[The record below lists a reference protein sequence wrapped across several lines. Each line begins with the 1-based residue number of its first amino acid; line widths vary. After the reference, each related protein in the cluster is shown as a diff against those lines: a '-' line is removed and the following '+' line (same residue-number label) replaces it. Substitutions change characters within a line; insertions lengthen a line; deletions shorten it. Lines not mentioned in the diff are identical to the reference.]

1 MRRTNGKFE
10 QRIVKQMEGENQG
23 VVRAFPEQKNRM
35 VVLVC
40 ANSKSDRIVNGDV
53 KGANQSATH

>member
-1 MRRTNGKFE
+1 MASLNKGLSSK
-10 QRIVKQMEGENQG
+10 GGNQG

-40 ANSKSDRIVNGDV
+40 ANSKSDRIVNRDV